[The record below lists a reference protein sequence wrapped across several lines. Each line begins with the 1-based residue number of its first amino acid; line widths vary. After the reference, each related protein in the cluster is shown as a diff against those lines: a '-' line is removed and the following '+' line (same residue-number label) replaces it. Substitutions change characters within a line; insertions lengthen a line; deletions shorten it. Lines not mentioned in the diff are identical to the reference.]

1 MSKEEITAIAEQIAD
16 QLGETQRLP
25 RKRIADVIRHAG
37 ADFARQA
44 FNDATEV
51 EANGGILTKNGKRR
65 RTYGGVFFYLVK
77 QRLTPEMRKTIFPYR
92 PFKNQNKTSPST
104 PAYPAFVWAER
115 LDTLN
120 PLLNSQ
126 GEVYSVKVTLIGRP
140 GPIEH
145 RRDVVITT
153 MSHTH
158 KSATLPRGVPNPPS
172 TPTVYTVYIATK
184 QWSRVQDAIQNPE
197 DSLIIEG
204 TCAYDAEIGAVAV
217 FTTNVTSKQLEA
229 KKRQQKQAQEV
240 NTSGGGV
247 SAAPKSPQSAQKPS
261 QAAKKSSQA
270 PKSAPPPPVLP
281 PAPAPVIPPGVPAD
295 VAQKLTE
302 LHASAV
308 VFRQKIAALEAK
320 PEGQRFGLEMTQ
332 RLLTNVEGEIRALE
346 QQYES

>member
-1 MSKEEITAIAEQIAD
+1 VSKEDISAIAEEIAD
-16 QLGETQRLP
+16 QLGETQHLP

-37 ADFARQA
+37 VDFARQA
-44 FNDATEV
+44 FVDATEA
-51 EANGGILTKNGKRR
+51 EASGGILTKNGKRR

-92 PFKNQNKTSPST
+92 PYKNQNKTSPST
-104 PAYPAFVWAER
+104 PAYPSFVWDER
-115 LDTLN
+115 LATLS
-120 PLLNSQ
+120 PLLNNQ
-126 GEVYSVKVTLIGRP
+126 GEVNSVKVTLIGRP
-140 GPIEH
+140 GPVEH
-145 RRDVVITT
+145 RRDLVITT

-172 TPTVYTVYIATK
+172 TPTIYTVYIASK
-184 QWSRVQDAIQNPE
+184 QWAKVEDALNNPE

-229 KKRQQKQAQEV
+229 KKRQQKQAQEAAA
-240 NTSGGGV
+240 GGG
-247 SAAPKSPQSAQKPS
+247 SAPVAQKSPQSAPKPS
-261 QAAKKSSQA
+261 PTAAK
-270 PKSAPPPPVLP
+270 APPPPVLP
-281 PAPAPVIPPGVPAD
+281 PAPVPVIPPGAPAD

-302 LHASAV
+302 LHASAN

-332 RLLTNVEGEIRALE
+332 RLLTNVEGEIHALE

>member
-1 MSKEEITAIAEQIAD
+1 MSKEDILAVAVEIAD
-16 QLGETQRLP
+16 QLGETQHLP
-25 RKRIADVIRHAG
+25 RKRIADVVRHAG

-44 FNDATEV
+44 LVDATET
-51 EANGGILTKNGKRR
+51 EANGGLLTKNGKRR

-92 PFKNQNKTSPST
+92 PFKNQKQASPST
-104 PAYPAFVWAER
+104 PAYPALVWAER
-115 LDTLN
+115 LATIS

-126 GEVYSVKVTLIGRP
+126 GEVHAVKVTLIGRP
-140 GPIEH
+140 GSVEH
-145 RRDVVITT
+145 RRDLVITT

-172 TPTVYTVYIATK
+172 TPTVYTVYIAAK
-184 QWSRVQDAIQNPE
+184 QWSKVEDALQNPE

-204 TCAYDAEIGAVAV
+204 TCAFDAEIGAVAV

-229 KKRQQKQAQEV
+229 KKRQQKQAQEAAA
-240 NTSGGGV
+240 SGG
-247 SAAPKSPQSAQKPS
+247 SAPAPQKSPQSAQKPS
-261 QAAKKSSQA
+261 QSAQKSSQA

-281 PAPAPVIPPGVPAD
+281 PAPAPVFPPGVPAD

-302 LHASAV
+302 LYASAT

>member
-1 MSKEEITAIAEQIAD
+1 MSKEDISAIAEQIAD
-16 QLGETQRLP
+16 QLGETQHLP

-44 FNDATEV
+44 VVDATEV
-51 EANGGILTKNGKRR
+51 EANGGMLTKNGKRR

-92 PFKNQNKTSPST
+92 PFKNQKQASPST

-115 LDTLN
+115 LATLS

-126 GEVYSVKVTLIGRP
+126 GEVHAVKVTLIGRP
-140 GPIEH
+140 GPVEH
-145 RRDVVITT
+145 RRDLVITT

-172 TPTVYTVYIATK
+172 TPTVYTVYIAAK
-184 QWSRVQDAIQNPE
+184 QWSRVEDALQNPE

-204 TCAYDAEIGAVAV
+204 TCAFDAEIGAVAV

-229 KKRQQKQAQEV
+229 KKRQQKQAQEAV
-240 NTSGGGV
+240 TSGGSV
-247 SAAPKSPQSAQKPS
+247 SSAPKSPQSAQKPS
-261 QAAKKSSQA
+261 QA
-270 PKSAPPPPVLP
+270 PKSAPRPPVLP
-281 PAPAPVIPPGVPAD
+281 PAPAPVFPPGVPAD

-302 LHASAV
+302 LYASAT

>member
-1 MSKEEITAIAEQIAD
+1 MSKEDISAIAEQIAD
-16 QLGETQRLP
+16 QLGETQHLP

-44 FNDATEV
+44 VVDATEV
-51 EANGGILTKNGKRR
+51 EANGGMLTKNGKRR

-92 PFKNQNKTSPST
+92 PFKNQKNAPSTT
-104 PAYPAFVWAER
+104 PAYPPFIWAER
-115 LDTLN
+115 LATLS
-120 PLLNSQ
+120 PLLNNQ
-126 GEVYSVKVTLIGRP
+126 GEVNSVKVTLIGRP
-140 GPIEH
+140 GPVEH
-145 RRDVVITT
+145 RRDLVITT

-172 TPTVYTVYIATK
+172 TPTIYTVYIASK
-184 QWSRVQDAIQNPE
+184 QWAKVEDALKNPE

-229 KKRQQKQAQEV
+229 KKRQQKQAQEAAA
-240 NTSGGGV
+240 GGGS
-247 SAAPKSPQSAQKPS
+247 SAPAAQKSPQSAPKPS
-261 QAAKKSSQA
+261 QTAQKS
-270 PKSAPPPPVLP
+270 PPPPPPPVLP
-281 PAPAPVIPPGVPAD
+281 PMPAPVIPAGMPAD
-295 VAQKLTE
+295 AAQKLTE
-302 LHASAV
+302 LHASAT

>member
-1 MSKEEITAIAEQIAD
+1 VSKEDINAIAEEIAD
-16 QLGETQRLP
+16 QLGETQHLP
-25 RKRIADVIRHAG
+25 RKRISDVIRHAG
-37 ADFARQA
+37 VEFARQLVI
-44 FNDATEV
+44 DATEV
-51 EANGGILTKNGKRR
+51 EASGGMLTKNGKRR
-65 RTYGGVFFYLVK
+65 RTYGGVFFYLAK

-104 PAYPAFVWAER
+104 PAYPPFVWAER
-115 LDTLN
+115 LATLS
-120 PLLNSQ
+120 PLLNNQ
-126 GEVYSVKVTLIGRP
+126 GEVNSVKVTLIGRP
-140 GPIEH
+140 GPVEH
-145 RRDVVITT
+145 RRDLVITT

-172 TPTVYTVYIATK
+172 TPTIYTVYIASK
-184 QWSRVQDAIQNPE
+184 QWAKVEDALNNPE

-229 KKRQQKQAQEV
+229 KKRQQKQAQEAAA
-240 NTSGGGV
+240 GGS
-247 SAAPKSPQSAQKPS
+247 SAPVAQKSPQSAPKPS
-261 QAAKKSSQA
+261 PTVTKS
-270 PKSAPPPPVLP
+270 PPPPPPPVFP

-302 LHASAV
+302 LHASAN

-332 RLLTNVEGEIRALE
+332 RLLTNVEGEIRTLE

>member
-1 MSKEEITAIAEQIAD
+1 MSKEDISAIAEEIAD
-16 QLGETQRLP
+16 QLGETQHLP

-37 ADFARQA
+37 VDFARQA
-44 FNDATEV
+44 VVDATEV
-51 EANGGILTKNGKRR
+51 EASGGMLTKNGKRR

-104 PAYPAFVWAER
+104 PAYPSFVWAER
-115 LDTLN
+115 LATLS
-120 PLLNSQ
+120 PLLNNQ
-126 GEVYSVKVTLIGRP
+126 GEVNSVKVTLIGRP
-140 GPIEH
+140 GPVEH
-145 RRDVVITT
+145 RRDLVITT

-172 TPTVYTVYIATK
+172 TPTIYTVYIASK
-184 QWSRVQDAIQNPE
+184 QWAKVEDALNNPE

-229 KKRQQKQAQEV
+229 KKRQQKQAQEAAA
-240 NTSGGGV
+240 GGG
-247 SAAPKSPQSAQKPS
+247 SAPVAQKSPQSAPKPS
-261 QAAKKSSQA
+261 PTVAKA
-270 PKSAPPPPVLP
+270 PPPPPPPVLP
-281 PAPAPVIPPGVPAD
+281 PAPVPVIPPGAPAD

-302 LHASAV
+302 LHASAN

-332 RLLTNVEGEIRALE
+332 RLLTNVEGEIRTLE

>member
-1 MSKEEITAIAEQIAD
+1 MSKEDILAIAEQIAD
-16 QLGETQRLP
+16 QLGETQHLP
-25 RKRIADVIRHAG
+25 RKRIADVVRHAG

-44 FNDATEV
+44 LVDATET
-51 EANGGILTKNGKRR
+51 EANGGLLTKNGKRR

-92 PFKNQNKTSPST
+92 PFKNQKQASPST
-104 PAYPAFVWAER
+104 PAYPAFIWAER
-115 LDTLN
+115 LATLS

-126 GEVYSVKVTLIGRP
+126 GEVHSVKVTLIGRP
-140 GPIEH
+140 GPVEH
-145 RRDVVITT
+145 RRDLVITT

-172 TPTVYTVYIATK
+172 TPTIYTVYIASK
-184 QWSRVQDAIQNPE
+184 QWAKVEDALNNPE

-229 KKRQQKQAQEV
+229 KKRQQKQAQEAAA
-240 NTSGGGV
+240 GGAP
-247 SAAPKSPQSAQKPS
+247 AAQKSPQSAPKS
-261 QAAKKSSQA
+261 SHTAAKSS
-270 PKSAPPPPVLP
+270 PPPPPPVLP
-281 PAPAPVIPPGVPAD
+281 PAPAPVIPAGAPAD

-302 LHASAV
+302 LHASAA

-332 RLLTNVEGEIRALE
+332 RLLTNVEGEIRSLE
-346 QQYES
+346 QQYER